1 MLELYRLAQDEG
13 ADRLEDAL
21 QELAAAHRVII
32 CTDSGALGP
41 GLTLPAFKDEG
52 RIIHGAAALKQHLE
66 ETARTLERWR
76 RFQSDACYIGDN
88 GNKC

>member
-41 GLTLPAFKDEG
+41 GLTPHHPRRGSTEAAPGGDSQNA
-52 RIIHGAAALKQHLE
+52 GALAP
-66 ETARTLERWR
+66 
-76 RFQSDACYIGDN
+76 FPV
-88 GNKC
+88 